1 MKNFLRDHSYTSM
14 IVLVNQIA
22 IAIVGMTLSLACSMA
37 GNDTLRIICSVFATV
52 FYLFL
57 VYTKVW
63 DIGAKDSV
71 SVEYGHKEYKPWTG
85 LWIGL
90 LAAVP
95 NFILAIGTMLVFLLP
110 NSSFFGNLGASCKM
124 IALFAEGMYSGL
136 LALRI
141 GNTHLNSYWIS
152 FFIIPLPAILTCA
165 AAYYFGL
172 KEKKFTRLFELQ
184 HGTGKKNKK

>member
-71 SVEYGHKEYKPWTG
+71 SVEYGHKEY
-85 LWIGL
+85 
-90 LAAVP
+90 
-95 NFILAIGTMLVFLLP
+95 
-110 NSSFFGNLGASCKM
+110 
-124 IALFAEGMYSGL
+124 
-136 LALRI
+136 
-141 GNTHLNSYWIS
+141 
-152 FFIIPLPAILTCA
+152 
-165 AAYYFGL
+165 
-172 KEKKFTRLFELQ
+172 
-184 HGTGKKNKK
+184 